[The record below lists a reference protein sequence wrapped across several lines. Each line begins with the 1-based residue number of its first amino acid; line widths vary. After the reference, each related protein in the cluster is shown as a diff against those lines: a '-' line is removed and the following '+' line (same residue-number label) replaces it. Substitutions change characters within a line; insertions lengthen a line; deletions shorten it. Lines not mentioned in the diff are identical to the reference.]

1 MKFLKVNTK
10 ARVLRYV
17 FVLSL
22 TIIAILAIKHD
33 YRYNNLG
40 KDALLNL
47 NKDKE
52 AVSVMS
58 NQSLP
63 KDTTNSKQTLSVSTI
78 GSKTIVKNDEYIES
92 TINMPIITN
101 SNKIVERS
109 TNDRIKNDI
118 FEFYNKSYK
127 EAKQYLKDNPD
138 EENKFVANVDFELKK
153 NTDSALSIKVRYYT
167 YSGGAH
173 GYYQDIAY
181 NVDMRTGKFLELMD
195 LFKDNTKYKEVIDE
209 EIKQQITDLEKKDK
223 ENVGI
228 YNFKGIKENQ
238 NFYLQDDN
246 LVIYFDLYDITPYA
260 AGIPEFSIN
269 KKLISYMLKSEY
281 VDLFN
286 LK

>member
-1 MKFLKVNTK
+1 MKFFKVDTK
-10 ARVLRYV
+10 AKVLRYV
-17 FVLSL
+17 FVLTL
-22 TIIAILAIKHD
+22 TIMAVLAIKHD
-33 YRYNNLG
+33 YKYNNLR
-40 KDALLNL
+40 KDASINL
-47 NKDKE
+47 NSNKE
-52 AVSVMS
+52 AVTVMS

-63 KDTTNSKQTLSVSTI
+63 KGNTNSKQTLSVSTI
-78 GSKTIVKNDEYIES
+78 GSKTIVKNDEYLES
-92 TINMPIITN
+92 TINMPVITN

-109 TNDRIKNDI
+109 TNDKIKNDI

-138 EENKFVANVDFELKK
+138 EKNKFVANVDFELKK

-173 GYYQDIAY
+173 GFYQDIAY

-209 EIKQQITDLEKKDK
+209 EIKRQIAELEKKDE
-223 ENVGI
+223 ENIGI

-238 NFYLQDDN
+238 NFYLQDEN
-246 LVIYFDLYDITPYA
+246 LVVYFDLYDITPYV

-269 KKLISYMLKSEY
+269 KALISSMLKPEY
-281 VDLFN
+281 VDLFD

>member
-1 MKFLKVNTK
+1 MKFFKVDTK
-10 ARVLRYV
+10 AKVLRYV
-17 FVLSL
+17 FVLTL
-22 TIIAILAIKHD
+22 TIMAVLAIKHD
-33 YRYNNLG
+33 YKYNNL
-40 KDALLNL
+40 KNASINL
-47 NKDKE
+47 NNKE

-63 KDTTNSKQTLSVSTI
+63 KGNTNSKQTLSVSTI
-78 GSKTIVKNDEYIES
+78 GSKTIVKNDEYLES
-92 TINMPIITN
+92 TINMPVITN

-109 TNDRIKNDI
+109 TNDKIKNDI

-138 EENKFVANVDFELKK
+138 EKNKFVANVDFELKK

-173 GYYQDIAY
+173 GFYQDIAY

-209 EIKQQITDLEKKDK
+209 EIKRQIAELEKKDE
-223 ENVGI
+223 ENIGI

-269 KKLISYMLKSEY
+269 KKLISSMLKPEY
-281 VDLFN
+281 VDLFD

>member
-1 MKFLKVNTK
+1 MKFFKVNTK

-127 EAKQYLKDNPD
+127 EAKQYFKDNPD

>member
-1 MKFLKVNTK
+1 MKFFKVNTK

-22 TIIAILAIKHD
+22 TIIAVLAIKHD

-195 LFKDNTKYKEVIDE
+195 LFKDNAKYKEVIDE

-286 LK
+286 MK

>member
-1 MKFLKVNTK
+1 MKFFKVDTK
-10 ARVLRYV
+10 AKVLRYV
-17 FVLSL
+17 FVLTL
-22 TIIAILAIKHD
+22 TIMAVLAIKHD
-33 YRYNNLG
+33 YKYNNL
-40 KDALLNL
+40 KNASINL
-47 NKDKE
+47 NNKE

-63 KDTTNSKQTLSVSTI
+63 KGNTNSKQTLSVSTI
-78 GSKTIVKNDEYIES
+78 GSKTIVKNDEYLES
-92 TINMPIITN
+92 TINMPVITN

-109 TNDRIKNDI
+109 TNDKIKNDI
-118 FEFYNKSYK
+118 FEFYNKSYE

-138 EENKFVANVDFELKK
+138 EKNKFVANVDFELKK

-173 GYYQDIAY
+173 GFYQDTAY

-209 EIKQQITDLEKKDK
+209 EIKRQIAELEKKDE
-223 ENVGI
+223 ENIGI

-269 KKLISYMLKSEY
+269 KKLISSMLKPEY
-281 VDLFN
+281 VDLFD

>member
-1 MKFLKVNTK
+1 MKFFKVDTK
-10 ARVLRYV
+10 AKVLRYV
-17 FVLSL
+17 FVLTL
-22 TIIAILAIKHD
+22 TIMAVLAIKHD
-33 YRYNNLG
+33 YKYNNL
-40 KDALLNL
+40 KNASINL
-47 NKDKE
+47 NNKE

-63 KDTTNSKQTLSVSTI
+63 KGNTNSKQTLSVSTI
-78 GSKTIVKNDEYIES
+78 GSKTIVKNDEYLES
-92 TINMPIITN
+92 TINMPVITN

-109 TNDRIKNDI
+109 TNDKIKNDI

-138 EENKFVANVDFELKK
+138 EKNKFVANVDFELKK

-173 GYYQDIAY
+173 GFYQDIAY

-209 EIKQQITDLEKKDK
+209 EIKRQIAELEKKNE
-223 ENVGI
+223 ENIGI

-269 KKLISYMLKSEY
+269 KKLISSMLKPEY
-281 VDLFN
+281 VDLFD

>member
-1 MKFLKVNTK
+1 MKFFKVNTK

-22 TIIAILAIKHD
+22 TIIAVLAIKHD

-127 EAKQYLKDNPD
+127 DAKQYLKDNPD

-209 EIKQQITDLEKKDK
+209 KIKQQITELEKKDK

-281 VDLFN
+281 LDLFD

>member
-1 MKFLKVNTK
+1 MKFFKGDMK
-10 ARVLRYV
+10 AKVLRYV
-17 FVLSL
+17 FVLTL
-22 TIIAILAIKHD
+22 TIIAVLAIKHD
-33 YRYNNLG
+33 HIYNNLG
-40 KDALLNL
+40 KDASINL
-47 NKDKE
+47 DRNKE
-52 AVSVMS
+52 AVSVMN

-63 KDTTNSKQTLSVSTI
+63 KDTTSSKQTLSVSTI
-78 GSKTIVKNDEYIES
+78 GSKTIVKNDEYLES

-109 TNDRIKNDI
+109 TNDKIKNDI
-118 FEFYNKSYK
+118 FEFYNKSYT

-173 GYYQDIAY
+173 GFYQDIAY

-209 EIKQQITDLEKKDK
+209 EIERQITELEKKDK
-223 ENVGI
+223 ENIGI

-238 NFYLQDDN
+238 NFYLQDEN
-246 LVIYFDLYDITPYA
+246 LIMYFDLYDITPYA
-260 AGIPEFSIN
+260 SGIPEFSIN
-269 KKLISYMLKSEY
+269 KKLISYMLKPEY

>member
-1 MKFLKVNTK
+1 MKFFKVDMK
-10 ARVLRYV
+10 VKVLRYV
-17 FVLSL
+17 FVLTL
-22 TIIAILAIKHD
+22 TIIVVLAIKHD
-33 YRYNNLG
+33 YKYNNLG
-40 KDALLNL
+40 KDALINL
-47 NKDKE
+47 NSNKE

-78 GSKTIVKNDEYIES
+78 GSKTIVKNDEYLES
-92 TINMPIITN
+92 TINMPVITN

-109 TNDRIKNDI
+109 TNDKIKNDI

-153 NTDSALSIKVRYYT
+153 NIDSALSIKVRYYT

-173 GYYQDIAY
+173 GFYKDIAY

-209 EIKQQITDLEKKDK
+209 EIKRQIAELEKKDE
-223 ENVGI
+223 ENIGI

-238 NFYLQDDN
+238 NFYLQDEN

-260 AGIPEFSIN
+260 AGIPEFSID
-269 KKLISYMLKSEY
+269 KKLISSMLKPEY

>member
-1 MKFLKVNTK
+1 MKFFKVNTK

-22 TIIAILAIKHD
+22 TIIAVLAIKHD

-63 KDTTNSKQTLSVSTI
+63 KDITNSKQTLSVSTI

-195 LFKDNTKYKEVIDE
+195 LFKDNAKYKEVIDE

-286 LK
+286 MK

>member
-1 MKFLKVNTK
+1 MKFFKVDMK
-10 ARVLRYV
+10 VKVLRYV
-17 FVLSL
+17 FVLTL
-22 TIIAILAIKHD
+22 TIIAVLAIKHD
-33 YRYNNLG
+33 YKYNNLG
-40 KDALLNL
+40 KDALINL
-47 NKDKE
+47 NSNKE

-78 GSKTIVKNDEYIES
+78 GSKTIVKNDEYLES
-92 TINMPIITN
+92 TINMPVITN

-109 TNDRIKNDI
+109 TNDKIKNDI

-173 GYYQDIAY
+173 GFYQDIAY

-209 EIKQQITDLEKKDK
+209 EIKRQIAELEKKDE
-223 ENVGI
+223 ENIGI

-238 NFYLQDDN
+238 NFYLQDEN

-260 AGIPEFSIN
+260 TGIPEFSID
-269 KKLISYMLKSEY
+269 KKLISSMLKPEY

>member
-1 MKFLKVNTK
+1 MKFFKVDTK
-10 ARVLRYV
+10 AKVLRYV
-17 FVLSL
+17 FVLTL
-22 TIIAILAIKHD
+22 TIMAVLAIKHD
-33 YRYNNLG
+33 YKYNNLR
-40 KDALLNL
+40 KDASINL
-47 NKDKE
+47 NSNKE
-52 AVSVMS
+52 AVTVIS

-63 KDTTNSKQTLSVSTI
+63 KGNTNSKQTLSVSTI
-78 GSKTIVKNDEYIES
+78 GSKTIVKNDEYLES
-92 TINMPIITN
+92 TINMPVITN

-109 TNDRIKNDI
+109 TNDKIKNDI

-127 EAKQYLKDNPD
+127 EAKQYLKYNPD
-138 EENKFVANVDFELKK
+138 EKNKFVANVDFELKK

-173 GYYQDIAY
+173 GFYQDIAY

-209 EIKQQITDLEKKDK
+209 EIKRQIAELEKKDE
-223 ENVGI
+223 ENIGI

-238 NFYLQDDN
+238 NFYLQDEN
-246 LVIYFDLYDITPYA
+246 LVVYFDLYDITPYA

-269 KKLISYMLKSEY
+269 KALISSMLKPEY
-281 VDLFN
+281 VDLFD

>member
-1 MKFLKVNTK
+1 MKFFKVDTK
-10 ARVLRYV
+10 AKVLRYV
-17 FVLSL
+17 FVLTL
-22 TIIAILAIKHD
+22 TIMAVLAIKHD
-33 YRYNNLG
+33 YKYNNLR
-40 KDALLNL
+40 KDASINL
-47 NKDKE
+47 NSNKE
-52 AVSVMS
+52 AVTVMS

-63 KDTTNSKQTLSVSTI
+63 KGNTNSKQTLSVSTI
-78 GSKTIVKNDEYIES
+78 GSKTIVKNDEYLES
-92 TINMPIITN
+92 TINMPVITN

-109 TNDRIKNDI
+109 TNDKIKNDI

-138 EENKFVANVDFELKK
+138 EKNKFVANVDFELKK

-173 GYYQDIAY
+173 GFYQDIAY

-209 EIKQQITDLEKKDK
+209 EIKRQIAELEKKDE
-223 ENVGI
+223 ENIGI

-238 NFYLQDDN
+238 NFYLQDEN
-246 LVIYFDLYDITPYA
+246 LVVYFDLYDITPYA
-260 AGIPEFSIN
+260 GIPEFSIN
-269 KKLISYMLKSEY
+269 KALISSMLKPEY
-281 VDLFN
+281 VDLFD

>member
-1 MKFLKVNTK
+1 MKFFKVNTK

-286 LK
+286 MK

>member
-1 MKFLKVNTK
+1 MKFFKVDTK
-10 ARVLRYV
+10 AKVLRYV
-17 FVLSL
+17 FVLTL
-22 TIIAILAIKHD
+22 TIMAVLAIKHD
-33 YRYNNLG
+33 YKYNNL
-40 KDALLNL
+40 KNASINL
-47 NKDKE
+47 NNKE
-52 AVSVMS
+52 VVSVMS

-63 KDTTNSKQTLSVSTI
+63 KGNTNSKQTLSVSTI
-78 GSKTIVKNDEYIES
+78 GSKTIVKNDEYLES
-92 TINMPIITN
+92 TINMPVITN

-109 TNDRIKNDI
+109 TNDKIKNDI

-138 EENKFVANVDFELKK
+138 EKNKFVANVDFELKK

-173 GYYQDIAY
+173 GFYQDIAY

-209 EIKQQITDLEKKDK
+209 EIKRQIAELEKKDE
-223 ENVGI
+223 ENIGI

-269 KKLISYMLKSEY
+269 KKLISSMLKPEY
-281 VDLFN
+281 VDLFD

>member
-1 MKFLKVNTK
+1 MKFFKVDTK
-10 ARVLRYV
+10 AKVLRYV
-17 FVLSL
+17 FVLTL
-22 TIIAILAIKHD
+22 TIIAVLAIKHD
-33 YRYNNLG
+33 YKYNNLG
-40 KDALLNL
+40 KDALINL
-47 NKDKE
+47 NSDKE

-63 KDTTNSKQTLSVSTI
+63 KDTTKSKQTLSVSTI
-78 GSKTIVKNDEYIES
+78 GSKTIVKNDEYLES
-92 TINMPIITN
+92 TINMPVITN

-109 TNDRIKNDI
+109 TNDKIKNDI

-173 GYYQDIAY
+173 GFYQDIAY

-209 EIKQQITDLEKKDK
+209 EIKRQIAELEKKDE
-223 ENVGI
+223 ENIGI
-228 YNFKGIKENQ
+228 YNFKAIKENQ
-238 NFYLQDDN
+238 NFYLQDEN
-246 LVIYFDLYDITPYA
+246 LVIYFDLYDITSYA

-269 KKLISYMLKSEY
+269 KKLISSMLKPEY

>member
-1 MKFLKVNTK
+1 MKFFKIDMKVK
-10 ARVLRYV
+10 VLRYV
-17 FVLSL
+17 FVLTL
-22 TIIAILAIKHD
+22 TIIAVLAIKHD
-33 YRYNNLG
+33 YKYNNLG
-40 KDALLNL
+40 NDALINL
-47 NKDKE
+47 NSNKE

-63 KDTTNSKQTLSVSTI
+63 KDATNSKQTLSVSTI
-78 GSKTIVKNDEYIES
+78 GSKTIVKNDEYLES
-92 TINMPIITN
+92 TINMPVITN

-109 TNDRIKNDI
+109 TNDKIKNDI

-173 GYYQDIAY
+173 GFYQDIAY

-209 EIKQQITDLEKKDK
+209 EIKRQIAELEKKDE
-223 ENVGI
+223 ENIGI

-238 NFYLQDDN
+238 NFYLQDEN

-260 AGIPEFSIN
+260 AGIPEFSID
-269 KKLISYMLKSEY
+269 KKLISSMLKPEY

>member
-1 MKFLKVNTK
+1 MKFFKVNTK

-22 TIIAILAIKHD
+22 TIIAVLAIKHD

-127 EAKQYLKDNPD
+127 DAKQYLKDNPD

-195 LFKDNTKYKEVIDE
+195 LFKDNTKYKEVIDD

-281 VDLFN
+281 VDLFD

>member
-1 MKFLKVNTK
+1 MKFLKGNTK

-22 TIIAILAIKHD
+22 TIIAMLAIKHD

-47 NKDKE
+47 DKDKK

-209 EIKQQITDLEKKDK
+209 EIKQQITNLEKKDK

-246 LVIYFDLYDITPYA
+246 LVVYFDLYDITPYA

-281 VDLFN
+281 VDLFD

>member
-1 MKFLKVNTK
+1 MKFFKVNTK

-22 TIIAILAIKHD
+22 TIIAVLAIKHD

-63 KDTTNSKQTLSVSTI
+63 KDTTDSKQTLSVSTI

-281 VDLFN
+281 VDLFD

>member
-1 MKFLKVNTK
+1 MKFFKVDTK
-10 ARVLRYV
+10 AKVLRYV
-17 FVLSL
+17 FVLTL
-22 TIIAILAIKHD
+22 TIMAGLAIKHD
-33 YRYNNLG
+33 YKYNNL
-40 KDALLNL
+40 KNASINL
-47 NKDKE
+47 NNKE

-63 KDTTNSKQTLSVSTI
+63 KGNTNSKQTLSVSTI
-78 GSKTIVKNDEYIES
+78 GSKTIVKNDEYLES
-92 TINMPIITN
+92 TINMPVITN

-109 TNDRIKNDI
+109 TNDKIKNDI

-138 EENKFVANVDFELKK
+138 EKNKFVANVDFELKK

-173 GYYQDIAY
+173 GFYQDTAY

-209 EIKQQITDLEKKDK
+209 EIKRQIAELEKKDE
-223 ENVGI
+223 ENIGI

-269 KKLISYMLKSEY
+269 KKLISSMLKPEY
-281 VDLFN
+281 VDLFD

>member
-1 MKFLKVNTK
+1 MKFLKGNTK

-47 NKDKE
+47 DKDKK

-209 EIKQQITDLEKKDK
+209 EIKQQITNLEKKDK

-246 LVIYFDLYDITPYA
+246 LVVYFDLYDITPYA
-260 AGIPEFSIN
+260 AGIPEFSVN

-281 VDLFN
+281 VDLFD

>member
-1 MKFLKVNTK
+1 MKFFKVNTK

>member
-1 MKFLKVNTK
+1 MKFLKVDTK
-10 ARVLRYV
+10 AKVLRYV
-17 FVLSL
+17 FVLTL
-22 TIIAILAIKHD
+22 TIIAVLAIKHD
-33 YRYNNLG
+33 YKYNNLG
-40 KDALLNL
+40 KDALINL
-47 NKDKE
+47 NSDRE
-52 AVSVMS
+52 AVSAMS

-63 KDTTNSKQTLSVSTI
+63 KGNTNSKQTLSVSTI
-78 GSKTIVKNDEYIES
+78 GSKTIVKNDEYLES
-92 TINMPIITN
+92 TINMPVITN

-109 TNDRIKNDI
+109 TNDKIKNDI

-153 NTDSALSIKVRYYT
+153 NTDSALSIKIRYYT

-173 GYYQDIAY
+173 GFYQDIAY

-209 EIKQQITDLEKKDK
+209 EIKRQIAELEKKDE
-223 ENVGI
+223 ENIGI

-238 NFYLQDDN
+238 NFYLQDEN

-269 KKLISYMLKSEY
+269 KKLISSMLKPEY
-281 VDLFN
+281 VDLFD

>member
-1 MKFLKVNTK
+1 MKFFKVNTK

-22 TIIAILAIKHD
+22 TIIAVLAIKHD

-195 LFKDNTKYKEVIDE
+195 LFKDNTKYKEVIDD
-209 EIKQQITDLEKKDK
+209 EIKQQITELEKKDK

-281 VDLFN
+281 VDLFD

>member
-1 MKFLKVNTK
+1 MKFFKVDTK

-17 FVLSL
+17 FVLTL
-22 TIIAILAIKHD
+22 TIMAVLAIKHD
-33 YRYNNLG
+33 YKYNNLR
-40 KDALLNL
+40 KDASINL
-47 NKDKE
+47 NSNKE
-52 AVSVMS
+52 AVTAMS

-63 KDTTNSKQTLSVSTI
+63 KGNTNSKQTLSVSTI
-78 GSKTIVKNDEYIES
+78 GSKTIVKNDEYLES
-92 TINMPIITN
+92 TINMPVITN

-109 TNDRIKNDI
+109 TNDKIKNDI

-138 EENKFVANVDFELKK
+138 EKNKFVANVDFELKK

-173 GYYQDIAY
+173 GFYQDIAY

-209 EIKQQITDLEKKDK
+209 EIKRQIAELEKKDE
-223 ENVGI
+223 ENIGI

-238 NFYLQDDN
+238 NFYLQDEN
-246 LVIYFDLYDITPYA
+246 LVVYFDLYDITPYA

-269 KKLISYMLKSEY
+269 KTLISSMLKPEY
-281 VDLFN
+281 VDLFD

>member
-1 MKFLKVNTK
+1 MKFFKVDTK
-10 ARVLRYV
+10 AKVLRYV
-17 FVLSL
+17 FVLTL
-22 TIIAILAIKHD
+22 TIMAVLAIKHD
-33 YRYNNLG
+33 YKYNNLR
-40 KDALLNL
+40 KDASINL
-47 NKDKE
+47 NSNKE
-52 AVSVMS
+52 AVTVMS

-63 KDTTNSKQTLSVSTI
+63 KGNTNSKQTLSVSTI
-78 GSKTIVKNDEYIES
+78 GSKTIVKNDEYLES
-92 TINMPIITN
+92 TINMPVITN

-109 TNDRIKNDI
+109 TNDKIKNDI

-138 EENKFVANVDFELKK
+138 EKNKFVANVDFELKK

-173 GYYQDIAY
+173 GFYQDIAY

-209 EIKQQITDLEKKDK
+209 EIKRQIAELEKKDE
-223 ENVGI
+223 ENIGI

-238 NFYLQDDN
+238 NFYLQDEN
-246 LVIYFDLYDITPYA
+246 LVVYFDLYDITLYA

-269 KKLISYMLKSEY
+269 KALISSMLKPEY
-281 VDLFN
+281 VDLFD

>member
-1 MKFLKVNTK
+1 MKFFKVNTK

-22 TIIAILAIKHD
+22 TIIAVLSIKHD

-209 EIKQQITDLEKKDK
+209 EIKQQITELEKKDK

-281 VDLFN
+281 VDLFD

>member
-1 MKFLKVNTK
+1 MKFFKVDTK
-10 ARVLRYV
+10 AKVLRYV
-17 FVLSL
+17 FVLTL
-22 TIIAILAIKHD
+22 TIIAVLAIKHD
-33 YRYNNLG
+33 YKYNNLG
-40 KDALLNL
+40 KDALVNL
-47 NKDKE
+47 NSDKE

-63 KDTTNSKQTLSVSTI
+63 KDTTKSKQTLSVSTI
-78 GSKTIVKNDEYIES
+78 GSKTIVKNDEYLES
-92 TINMPIITN
+92 TINMPVITN

-109 TNDRIKNDI
+109 TNDKIKNDI

-173 GYYQDIAY
+173 GFYQDIAY

-209 EIKQQITDLEKKDK
+209 EIKRQIAELEKKDE
-223 ENVGI
+223 ENIGI

-238 NFYLQDDN
+238 NFYLQDEN

-269 KKLISYMLKSEY
+269 KKLISSMLKPEY
-281 VDLFN
+281 VDLFD

>member
-1 MKFLKVNTK
+1 MKFLKGNTK

-47 NKDKE
+47 DKDKK

-209 EIKQQITDLEKKDK
+209 EIKQQITNLEKKDK

-246 LVIYFDLYDITPYA
+246 LVVYFDLYDITPYA

-281 VDLFN
+281 VDLFD

>member
-1 MKFLKVNTK
+1 MKFFKVNTK

-22 TIIAILAIKHD
+22 TIIAVLVIKHD

-63 KDTTNSKQTLSVSTI
+63 KDITNSKQTLSVSTI

-153 NTDSALSIKVRYYT
+153 NTDSTLSIKVRYYT

-195 LFKDNTKYKEVIDE
+195 LFKDNAKYKEVIDE

-286 LK
+286 MK

>member
-1 MKFLKVNTK
+1 MKFFKVNTK

-22 TIIAILAIKHD
+22 TIIAVLAIKHD

-209 EIKQQITDLEKKDK
+209 EIKQQITELEKKDK

-281 VDLFN
+281 VDLFD

>member
-1 MKFLKVNTK
+1 MKFFKVNTK

-22 TIIAILAIKHD
+22 TIIAVLAIKHD

-127 EAKQYLKDNPD
+127 DAKQYLKDNPD

-195 LFKDNTKYKEVIDE
+195 LFKDNTKYKEVIDD
-209 EIKQQITDLEKKDK
+209 EIKQQITELEKKDK

-281 VDLFN
+281 VDLFD

>member
-1 MKFLKVNTK
+1 MKFFKVDTK
-10 ARVLRYV
+10 AKVLRYV
-17 FVLSL
+17 FVLTL
-22 TIIAILAIKHD
+22 TIMAVLAIKHD
-33 YRYNNLG
+33 YKYNNLR
-40 KDALLNL
+40 KDASINL
-47 NKDKE
+47 NSNKE
-52 AVSVMS
+52 AVTVMS

-63 KDTTNSKQTLSVSTI
+63 KGNTNSKQTLSVSTI
-78 GSKTIVKNDEYIES
+78 GSKTIVKNDEYLES
-92 TINMPIITN
+92 TINMPVITN

-109 TNDRIKNDI
+109 TNDKIKNDI

-138 EENKFVANVDFELKK
+138 EKNKFVANVDFELKK

-173 GYYQDIAY
+173 GFYQDIAY

-209 EIKQQITDLEKKDK
+209 EIKRQIAELEKKDE
-223 ENVGI
+223 ENIGI

-238 NFYLQDDN
+238 NFYLQDEN
-246 LVIYFDLYDITPYA
+246 LVVYFDLYDITPYA
-260 AGIPEFSIN
+260 RGIPEFSIN
-269 KKLISYMLKSEY
+269 KALISSMLKPEY
-281 VDLFN
+281 VDLFD